1 MYVIKKYRALDPPG
15 GTPLQTFYL
24 TNSDF
29 QEGSNI
35 VYYDSQIKIEQ
46 RYRYSIERVLLIFG
60 NEYEYLSPPYL
71 PNPNIG
77 PFEFVENVDND
88 LESPFINLFNGP
100 NVKAILVPYINGEVA
115 TLSLDTPPVPP
126 NISFYSF
133 LGINNKI
140 QILLNAG
147 LGEISEP
154 AVVILE
160 QDKSFFVSEYLAQT
174 GIQASYDNIG
184 NIEFRS
190 SDADPVDAYQLFRLD
205 SAPTSYSDFESGQLN
220 VLNPALG
227 IPASFIDTIL
237 PNTKYYYCARSI
249 DAHGNISNPTHI
261 FEIEIVDNGG
271 QIFLRQELYMFEAP
285 TPRFQVSGQ
294 RFIYIEP
301 SFQQLSLTDDPDA
314 GDPDILLKP
323 NDSILGAADVN
334 TVWGETFKIRVSSK
348 KTGRKLD
355 LNLTFKNTGIVNPSE

>member
-1 MYVIKKYRALDPPG
+1 MTTETAVHDNPWGIPSFPAG
-15 GTPLQTFYL
+15 AITF
-24 TNSDF
+24 
-29 QEGSNI
+29 
-35 VYYDSQIKIEQ
+35 
-46 RYRYSIERVLLIFG
+46 
-60 NEYEYLSPPYL
+60 L
-71 PNPNIG
+71 PN
-77 PFEFVENVDND
+77 ND
-88 LESPFINLFNGP
+88 LDWESRFIDLFNGP
-100 NVKAILVPYINGEVA
+100 NVKAILVPYINGEVV

-174 GIQASYDNIG
+174 GIQTSYDNIG

-301 SFQQLSLTDDPDA
+301 SFQQLSLTDDPIV
-314 GDPDILLKP
+314 GTPDIELP
-323 NDSILGAADVN
+323 PTDSILGAADVN